1 MMFFKSKVFWIC
13 AALTVCA
20 AIFFGVMVHRANQP
34 QEVIK
39 VYKAV
44 EFMPAKTPQ
53 PPTDNTISGQIL
65 HNTATEVGTTDTTI
79 ANFIDDETPTTDTFT
94 HTADDF
100 WMDEP
105 TTVNTADALETAEL
119 NAAAQAE
126 AEYTSQQLAELHI
139 KIPQSLQYRLDL
151 WDHIEELAESHVPDG
166 GPSPVI
172 EQLLEE
178 YRELTR
184 DIFAMSNRYIVYAK
198 DNSLFEPSGEFYDLL
213 KQNGMRIE
221 LNLPPE
227 F

>member
-20 AIFFGVMVHRANQP
+20 VIFFGVMVHRANQP

-39 VYKAV
+39 VYKTV
-44 EFMPAKTPQ
+44 EFTPRKTPQ
-53 PPTDNTISGQIL
+53 PPADNAISGQIL
-65 HNTATEVGTTDTTI
+65 HNTATEGDTTDTTI

-100 WMDEP
+100 WVDES
-105 TTVNTADALETAEL
+105 TVVDTVDALETAEL

-126 AEYTSQQLAELHI
+126 AEYISQQLAELYI

-151 WDHIEELAESHVPDG
+151 WDHIEELAESYVPDG

-213 KQNGMRIE
+213 KQNGMRVE